1 MQSKQ
6 NLITKRN
13 EILQLAPQEI
23 EELIINILGLKVS
36 VIKENNR
43 LLIALQSYQSCF
55 KLMERLHWDFDFSVH
70 KKNKN
75 YIVEIWED

>member
-1 MQSKQ
+1 MQS
-6 NLITKRN
+6 LIKKKKNDLLT
-13 EILQLAPQEI
+13 LAPLEI
-23 EELIINILGLKVS
+23 EEQIIKILGLKVS

-55 KLMERLHWDFDFSVH
+55 RLMERLHWDFDFSVH